1 MTLPQRSAIKRG
13 LSTLVLAGAASV
25 SAVGLVHAALNARD
39 YWTGWV
45 GIVVWYVVPSIVLVL
60 LLVVMRGEARR
71 RARVSLCLVSVAV
84 SLFAVEVFEGVR
96 SRGGTYVAKARSAG
110 ISFDERSQVE
120 VALDLR
126 LQGVDAVPNFR
137 AWPEDFTTD
146 LGLFPLG
153 GPAGRLTVL
162 PNENGE
168 HPVFHSDVHGFNNP
182 ASVWRNGGPFSVA
195 VLGDS
200 FVHGAGVPPNS
211 DLTSRIR
218 SVYPKTVNLGHSGNG
233 PILELA
239 TLFEYVEPLRPQIVL
254 WCFFEGNDVQDFN
267 AEKQKTYLRN
277 MDFVDPLGRQNLIE
291 RQDDL
296 EEYYRKAIAEW
307 FLKAQSTREAVA
319 RDNAPVS
326 RTEWLFRLVRLSHL
340 RTRLKRLTS
349 HYSAPT
355 LRSFSLDEELLAEVL
370 VAARDGVSSWQ
381 GQLYFVY
388 LPEWSRYTLLGQP
401 NKHRATILRIV
412 RDLEIPVIDLH
423 HAFLSHGDPL
433 AMFPFRLSGHYSATG
448 HEVAA
453 TAILGQLSR
462 LDLEQ

>member
-1 MTLPQRSAIKRG
+1 
-13 LSTLVLAGAASV
+13 
-25 SAVGLVHAALNARD
+25 
-39 YWTGWV
+39 
-45 GIVVWYVVPSIVLVL
+45 
-60 LLVVMRGEARR
+60 
-71 RARVSLCLVSVAV
+71 
-84 SLFAVEVFEGVR
+84 
-96 SRGGTYVAKARSAG
+96 
-110 ISFDERSQVE
+110 
-120 VALDLR
+120 ALDLR

-355 LRSFSLDEELLAEVL
+355 LR
-370 VAARDGVSSWQ
+370 
-381 GQLYFVY
+381 
-388 LPEWSRYTLLGQP
+388 
-401 NKHRATILRIV
+401 
-412 RDLEIPVIDLH
+412 
-423 HAFLSHGDPL
+423 
-433 AMFPFRLSGHYSATG
+433 
-448 HEVAA
+448 
-453 TAILGQLSR
+453 
-462 LDLEQ
+462 